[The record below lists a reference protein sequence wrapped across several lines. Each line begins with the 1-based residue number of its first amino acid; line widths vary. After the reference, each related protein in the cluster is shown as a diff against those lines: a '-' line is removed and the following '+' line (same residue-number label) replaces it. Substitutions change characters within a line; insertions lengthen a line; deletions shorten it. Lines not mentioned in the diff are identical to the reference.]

1 MHTFNSNE
9 YGYGLWIT
17 VVFNVLIFSLFT
29 YSVFKPVTKR
39 DWKTLGVFSAFLVA
53 LFTEMYGFPLTI
65 YLLTSILGN
74 KYPVLNPFA
83 HSNGHLIAVFLGGG
97 EGTLAA
103 IHLISNGLIIAGLVV
118 IAVGW
123 KRIHR
128 GSGDLVTDGIYRYVR
143 HPQYTGFF
151 MNILGFL
158 IQWPSISAIVM
169 APVLTV
175 IYYRLAKQEEN
186 IMIEQFGERYIEY
199 MREVPM
205 FIPRITGRVQSSEMR
220 SK

>member
-1 MHTFNSNE
+1 
-9 YGYGLWIT
+9 
-17 VVFNVLIFSLFT
+17 
-29 YSVFKPVTKR
+29 
-39 DWKTLGVFSAFLVA
+39 
-53 LFTEMYGFPLTI
+53 
-65 YLLTSILGN
+65 
-74 KYPVLNPFA
+74 
-83 HSNGHLIAVFLGGG
+83 
-97 EGTLAA
+97 
-103 IHLISNGLIIAGLVV
+103 
-118 IAVGW
+118 
-123 KRIHR
+123 
-128 GSGDLVTDGIYRYVR
+128 
-143 HPQYTGFF
+143 

-220 SK
+220 SFFIDIIAK